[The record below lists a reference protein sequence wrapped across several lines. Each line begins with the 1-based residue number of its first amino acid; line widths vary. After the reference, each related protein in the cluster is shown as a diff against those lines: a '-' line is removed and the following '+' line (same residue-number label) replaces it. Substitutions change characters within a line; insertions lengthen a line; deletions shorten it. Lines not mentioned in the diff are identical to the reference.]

1 MTTMRALQVQAWGHL
16 PALAEVPRPTPGPGD
31 TLVRMEAAALGHL
44 DLTVAGGE
52 FGIRPDLPYIGG
64 LEGAGVVVESARWSP
79 GTRVTLRGGGLG
91 LTRPGTWAEYV
102 AAPDDAVHHLRTG
115 LSSPLAATC
124 HDPLTTA
131 HVALHRVARLGAWP
145 LDGGET
151 VVVAGAA
158 GAVGSV
164 VVQLAAR
171 AGAHVIGVVSTLD
184 RAGLVP
190 AVADEVV
197 SAVDADRAAELAAQ
211 RPATLLVDTVGGP
224 GLTAR
229 SSWVRA
235 GGRVAVVGYTAGTSP
250 VLDLPNWLLDDVAL
264 LPVNMLHRHAQGEA
278 VADEM
283 SMLLESGEL
292 TLAVD
297 AYRLDRAAEAVDALR
312 TGRANGRVAL
322 LVTE

>member
-1 MTTMRALQVQAWGHL
+1 M
-16 PALAEVPRPTPGPGD
+16 
-31 TLVRMEAAALGHL
+31 
-44 DLTVAGGE
+44 
-52 FGIRPDLPYIGG
+52 
-64 LEGAGVVVESARWSP
+64 
-79 GTRVTLRGGGLG
+79 TLRGGGLG
-91 LTRPGTWAEYV
+91 LARPGTWAEYV
-102 AAPDDAVHHLRTG
+102 AAPDDAVHHLRSG

-145 LDGGET
+145 ELDGGET

-164 VVQLAAR
+164 AVQLAAR
-171 AGAHVIGVVSTLD
+171 AGAHVIGLVSTLD

-190 AVADEVV
+190 AAAHGVV
-197 SAVDADRAAELAAQ
+197 SAADADRAAELAAQ

-224 GLTAR
+224 RLTAR

-250 VLDLPNWLLDDVAL
+250 VLDLPNWLLNDVAL
-264 LPVNMLHRHAQGEA
+264 LPVNMLYRHAQGEA
-278 VADEM
+278 VAEEM

-297 AYRLDRAAEAVDALR
+297 TYPLDRAAEAVDALR
-312 TGRANGRVAL
+312 ARRAKGRVAL